1 MKSASAPGVLPF
13 SLLLLAAVLL
23 STSAMFP
30 GTAQAE
36 WGLEITPYA
45 GYTVGGSFEDNTT
58 GANLDVKEAGNFG
71 LVLDLSQTPETQY
84 ELFYGFQ
91 RTKVTGGGALGGETL
106 FDLDIHYIHV
116 GGAYDWT
123 EGKIRPY
130 VAGGV
135 GATHF
140 SPRGNGMDPKTY
152 FSFSL
157 GVGARMPISD
167 HVGLRIEGRGFL
179 TILPDS
185 TEIFCVSSDG
195 AACQVNVQG
204 DAFGQFLLL
213 TGITFSL

>member
-1 MKSASAPGVLPF
+1 VGKPF
-13 SLLLLAAVLL
+13 RLLLLAAAFLISSVAP
-23 STSAMFP
+23 SGEAGAEKW
-30 GTAQAE
+30 GTE
-36 WGLEITPYA
+36 FTPYA
-45 GYTVGGSFEDNTT
+45 GYHVGGSFNDNTT
-58 GANLDVKEAGNFG
+58 GADLDIGEGGMYGLIFNLTDPQENR
-71 LVLDLSQTPETQY
+71 Y

-91 RTKVTGGGALGGETL
+91 RTEVTGGGTFGGGRL